1 MRNQNLVTR
10 ATYWSEVDKFEQ
22 SVISGLIWYIQVS
35 LLHNGHLPDNTTSER
50 MKVPQSLL
58 PYLYS
63 EANRVFNMFY
73 QEKNLHE
80 FVVLD
85 CEMYPHLNGYRGRI
99 SSFNHQNGQY
109 IVTLNSSQ
117 FSLPSTPSSLVMQ
130 LYPQY
135 MEPLAKMK
143 KFGITIGG
151 TLQTDEIVSLP
162 NTLCASDTTR
172 PHLKIK
178 FYSKLF
184 ELMRK
189 RYIRPESTPN
199 FRSIN
204 ALLAELTKM
213 DDESS
218 IKDEQNRDI
227 RLEYTA
233 LQYNLNSF
241 KMPFRVF
248 DRSLFQSGRDL
259 NFFELDM
266 NVETMDDLLE
276 TVFAEEGTIDFNKTS
291 FDTLIPGHLL
301 DSKIIDLCLK
311 W

>member
-10 ATYWSEVDKFEQ
+10 AAYWSEVDKFEQ

-35 LLHNGHLPDNTTSER
+35 LLHNGHLPNNTTSEH

-117 FSLPSTPSSLVMQ
+117 FSSPSTPSSLVMQ

-199 FRSIN
+199 FQSIN

-227 RLEYTA
+227 RLEYTT
-233 LQYNLNSF
+233 LQYNLNSL

-248 DRSLFQSGRDL
+248 DWSLFQSGRDL

-301 DSKIIDLCLK
+301 DSKIINLCLK